1 MPLNK
6 YLLAFIWLP
15 LILFTSGCTSS
26 AQEEQE
32 YGVSSINA
40 EIPIPKNAKEIVVI
54 TNSNNPNIKIGAKY
68 ELDNIGGEQGLY
80 RPDGYFNKL
89 NDAGWIELEDKR
101 LGHVQ
106 FFEKK
111 DTVIA
116 IEIHQDT
123 FDIHEMNKD
132 AKF

>member
-1 MPLNK
+1 MKK
-6 YLLAFIWLP
+6 YLFTFIL
-15 LILFTSGCTSS
+15 LSLSIFVTGCTSS

-40 EIPIPKNAKEIVVI
+40 EIPIPKNAKEIEV
-54 TNSNNPNIKIGAKY
+54 TTTSSNPNIKIGVKY

>member
-1 MPLNK
+1 LKK
-6 YLLAFIWLP
+6 YLFTFIL
-15 LILFTSGCTSS
+15 LSLSIFVTGCTSS

-40 EIPIPKNAKEIVVI
+40 EIPIPKNAKEIEV
-54 TNSNNPNIKIGAKY
+54 TTTSSNPNIKIGVKY

-101 LGHVQ
+101 LGHVL

>member
-1 MPLNK
+1 MNK

-40 EIPIPKNAKEIVVI
+40 EIPIPKNAKEIEVI
-54 TNSNNPNIKIGAKY
+54 TNSNKPKIKIGAKY

-80 RPDGYFNKL
+80 RPDSYFNKL
-89 NDAGWIELEDKR
+89 SDDGWIELEDKR

-106 FFEKK
+106 FFEKRTPSSPSK
-111 DTVIA
+111 YMRIA
-116 IEIHQDT
+116 LI
-123 FDIHEMNKD
+123 FMK
-132 AKF
+132 

>member
-1 MPLNK
+1 MNK

-26 AQEEQE
+26 TQEEQE

-68 ELDNIGGEQGLY
+68 ESDNIGGEQGLY

-101 LGHVQ
+101 LGHVH
-106 FFEKK
+106 FLKK
-111 DTVIA
+111 RTPSSPSKYIR
-116 IEIHQDT
+116 IPLI
-123 FDIHEMNKD
+123 FMK
-132 AKF
+132 

>member
-1 MPLNK
+1 MKK
-6 YLLAFIWLP
+6 YLFTFIL
-15 LILFTSGCTSS
+15 LSLSIFVTGCTSS
-26 AQEEQE
+26 TQEVQE
-32 YGVSSINA
+32 YGVCSINA
-40 EIPIPKNAKEIVVI
+40 EIPIPKKAKEIEV
-54 TNSNNPNIKIGAKY
+54 TTTSSNPNIKIGVKY

-80 RPDGYFNKL
+80 RPDHYFNKL

>member
-1 MPLNK
+1 M
-6 YLLAFIWLP
+6 
-15 LILFTSGCTSS
+15 
-26 AQEEQE
+26 
-32 YGVSSINA
+32 SSINA
-40 EIPIPKNAKEIVVI
+40 EIPIPKNAKEIEVI

-80 RPDGYFNKL
+80 RPDSYFNKL
-89 NDAGWIELEDKR
+89 SDDGWIELEDKR

-116 IEIHQDT
+116 IEIHEDS

>member
-1 MPLNK
+1 MNK

-40 EIPIPKNAKEIVVI
+40 EIPIPKNAKEIEVI

-68 ELDNIGGEQGLY
+68 ELDNIGENKVFIGL
-80 RPDGYFNKL
+80 
-89 NDAGWIELEDKR
+89 
-101 LGHVQ
+101 
-106 FFEKK
+106 
-111 DTVIA
+111 TA
-116 IEIHQDT
+116 ILI
-123 FDIHEMNKD
+123 N
-132 AKF
+132 

>member
-1 MPLNK
+1 LKK
-6 YLLAFIWLP
+6 YLFTFIL
-15 LILFTSGCTSS
+15 LSLSIFVTGCTSS
-26 AQEEQE
+26 TQEEQE

-40 EIPIPKNAKEIVVI
+40 EIPIPKNAKEIEV
-54 TNSNNPNIKIGAKY
+54 TTTSSNPNIKIGVKY

-80 RPDGYFNKL
+80 RSEHYFNKL
-89 NDAGWIELEDKR
+89 NDAGWIEQEDKR

>member
-1 MPLNK
+1 MNK

-40 EIPIPKNAKEIVVI
+40 EIPIPKNAKEIEVI

-80 RPDGYFNKL
+80 QPDSYFNKL
-89 NDAGWIELEDKR
+89 SDDGWIELEDKR

-116 IEIHQDT
+116 IEIHEDS

>member
-1 MPLNK
+1 MKK
-6 YLLAFIWLP
+6 YLFTFIL
-15 LILFTSGCTSS
+15 LSLSIFVTGCTSS
-26 AQEEQE
+26 TQEEQE

-40 EIPIPKNAKEIVVI
+40 EIPIPKNAKEIEV
-54 TNSNNPNIKIGAKY
+54 TTTSSNPNIKIGVKY

-80 RPDGYFNKL
+80 RSEHYFNKL
-89 NDAGWIELEDKR
+89 NDAGWIEQEDKR

>member
-1 MPLNK
+1 LKK
-6 YLLAFIWLP
+6 YLFTFIL
-15 LILFTSGCTSS
+15 LSLSIFVTGCTSS
-26 AQEEQE
+26 TQEEQE

-40 EIPIPKNAKEIVVI
+40 EIPIPKKAKEIEV
-54 TNSNNPNIKIGAKY
+54 TTTSSNPNIKIGVKY

>member
-1 MPLNK
+1 MNK

-26 AQEEQE
+26 AQE

-40 EIPIPKNAKEIVVI
+40 EIPIPKNAKEIEVI

-80 RPDGYFNKL
+80 RPDSYFNKL
-89 NDAGWIELEDKR
+89 SDDGWIELEDKR

-116 IEIHQDT
+116 IEIHEDS

>member
-1 MPLNK
+1 MKK
-6 YLLAFIWLP
+6 YLFTFIL
-15 LILFTSGCTSS
+15 LSLSILVTGCTSS
-26 AQEEQE
+26 TQEVHE

-40 EIPIPKNAKEIVVI
+40 EIPIPKKAKEIEV
-54 TNSNNPNIKIGAKY
+54 TTTSSNPNIKIGVKY

-80 RPDGYFNKL
+80 RPDHYFNKL
-89 NDAGWIELEDKR
+89 EDAGWVELEDKR

-106 FFEKK
+106 FFEKE

-116 IEIHQDT
+116 ISIHENT
-123 FDIHEMNKD
+123 FDIHEMIKD

>member
-1 MPLNK
+1 MNK

-26 AQEEQE
+26 TQEEQE

-40 EIPIPKNAKEIVVI
+40 EIPIPKKAKEIEV
-54 TNSNNPNIKIGAKY
+54 TTTSSNPNIKIGVKY